1 MLSLHNFYKPAPA
14 AVQRYAAL
22 LKIAG
27 AGFSTAST
35 SDLVPTVYK
44 LSAFLGGLVVCA
56 VAEGLEKLSAA
67 PAPAAAPD
75 PATDSTMRPEDVE
88 PENAHAS

>member
-1 MLSLHNFYKPAPA
+1 MFSLKNFYKPAPA
-14 AVQRYAAL
+14 VVQRWAAL

-27 AGFSTAST
+27 GALSTASA
-35 SDLVPTVYK
+35 SELVPAPYK

-67 PAPAAAPD
+67 PPPASGPD
-75 PATDSTMRPEDVE
+75 PATDST
-88 PENAHAS
+88 ATL